1 MASHRITP
9 QRSTVSA
16 AVPATCACPTHTLPA
31 APPAPAAG
39 QQGLKRAALYARVS
53 TETQEREETVASQV
67 DLLDQAAA
75 ASGYDIA
82 PTSVFIDEGVSGT
95 RLDRPALDRLRD
107 LAAEGAFEVLLVTVP
122 DRLARRYAYQVLLV
136 EEFTR
141 CGCEVLFVQH
151 GLGASPEEQMLLQM
165 QGVFAEYEWALI
177 QERTRR
183 GRLFAARQGRVNW
196 GNPPYGYTYIRKTPT
211 TPQHLVINEDEAE
224 VVRLIYRWCG
234 EEQLSAYAIQRR
246 LTAQG
251 IVPRKARHGR
261 WAQSSI
267 IEILRDALYK
277 GEAYYNRT
285 QAREV
290 RQPYGR
296 RGHKDRLPGNTQ
308 GRTRRP
314 PSEWI
319 AVPVPAIIDPETWE
333 RVQGQRRQNH
343 ERAQRHT
350 TPRRYLLR
358 SLLVCGQCGRRMVG
372 SWGAQGGRYIC
383 ALRYP
388 RPVPGACAGRSLGAP
403 TIEQSVWEHV
413 QALLADPEVLRQQY
427 AQGRGDPAVDVRAEH
442 ERARLERKLAALERE
457 KTRLLDAYQA
467 EVIELTELAERRQRL
482 TEQGQQL
489 RARVQE
495 IEQQRL
501 DRVAE
506 LRLLEGV
513 DAFCASIRDA
523 MVAPAFEVKQKVLQ
537 LVVQRI
543 MVEDHRITIEH
554 VVPSGP
560 IRLQPEHHAA
570 GGPGSLSLSAN
581 ANRTGTGVLWATAP
595 LRDNAEYKSVY
606 GVLRAFNAE
615 TLDEIWNS
623 GTDQFQ
629 PEFLG
634 KHAKHTPVTIAHG
647 NV

>member
-1 MASHRITP
+1 MASPEPPSGEVIISIRVPCREGKERVWQAIELLRHAQTSP
-9 QRSTVSA
+9 QP
-16 AVPATCACPTHTLPA
+16 VPVPVPPRTLPA
-31 APPAPAAG
+31 TPAAPAAE
-39 QQGLKRAALYARVS
+39 QRVLKRAALYARVS
-53 TETQEREETVASQV
+53 TEKQEREDTVASQV
-67 DLLDQAAA
+67 DLLQETAA

-82 PTSVFIDEGVSGT
+82 PTSIFIDEGVSGA

-107 LAAEGAFEVLLVTVP
+107 LAAEGAFEAVLVTVP

-141 CGCEVLFVQH
+141 CGCEVVFVQH
-151 GLGASPEEQMLLQM
+151 GLGASPEEQLLLQM
-165 QGVFAEYEWALI
+165 QGVFAEYERALI

-211 TPQHLVINEDEAE
+211 TPQHLVINETEAE
-224 VVRLIYRWCG
+224 VVRLIYRWCA
-234 EEQLSAYAIQRR
+234 EEQCSSYAIQRR

-251 IVPRKARHGR
+251 IVPRKARQGR

-267 IEILRDALYK
+267 IEILRDSLYK

-285 QAREV
+285 QAREAH
-290 RQPYGR
+290 QPYGR
-296 RGHKDRLPGNTQ
+296 RGRHDRVPGNTQ

-314 PSEWI
+314 AREWI
-319 AVPVPAIIDPETWE
+319 AVPVPPIIDPETWE
-333 RVQGQRRQNH
+333 RTQEQLRQNQ

-350 TPRRYLLR
+350 TPHRYLLR
-358 SLLVCGQCGRRMVG
+358 SLLVCGHCGRRMVG
-372 SWGAQGGRYIC
+372 SWSAISGRYIC

-388 RPVPGACAGRSLGAP
+388 RHVPGACPGRSLSAP
-403 TIEQSVWEHV
+403 TIEQTVWAHV
-413 QALLADPEVLRQQY
+413 QTLLADPEVLRHQY
-427 AQGRGDPAVDVRAEH
+427 AQGHGDPAGDVRAEH
-442 ERARLERKLAALERE
+442 ERVRLERKLTALERE

-482 TEQGQQL
+482 TEQGQHL

-495 IEQQRL
+495 IEQQRR
-501 DRVAE
+501 DRAAE

-523 MVAPAFEVKQKVLQ
+523 MVAPSFEVKQKVLQ

-543 MVEDHRITIEH
+543 VVEDHRITIEH

-560 IRLQPEHHAA
+560 LRLQTEHHAPA
-570 GGPGSLSLSAN
+570 GP
-581 ANRTGTGVLWATAP
+581 
-595 LRDNAEYKSVY
+595 Y
-606 GVLRAFNAE
+606 
-615 TLDEIWNS
+615 
-623 GTDQFQ
+623 
-629 PEFLG
+629 
-634 KHAKHTPVTIAHG
+634 
-647 NV
+647 